1 MKIFNCACS
10 YYKLPAG
17 ADHPNKTDS
26 RKQYHSKKNLAEE
39 KPCKASLGYSSASRT
54 LEVAIYAE
62 YYKLSSRLYKISSIN
77 ENQTTKY
84 QKQ

>member
-1 MKIFNCACS
+1 VRAVIIS
-10 YYKLPAG
+10 YLQALTIQIRQTRE
-17 ADHPNKTDS
+17 NNITV
-26 RKQYHSKKNLAEE
+26 KNLAEE